1 MSLEGTITTL
11 LDFTFYY
18 PLFMSYVWATGAL
31 YYFFY
36 REQSDHRRP
45 EDPPPL
51 TSTPP
56 VSFLVPCHNEGD
68 NAEES
73 IRSIL
78 NQDYPD
84 FEIVAVN
91 DASTDDTGDRLHAL
105 AEREPRLRVIHFE
118 KNQGKAMGLRIAAL
132 TSRHEILIC
141 LDGDALLDRFATR
154 WVVRH
159 FTEGARVGAVTGN
172 PRVRNRTTLLGK
184 IQVGE
189 FSSII
194 GLIKRAQ
201 RIYGRVFTVSGV
213 VAAFR
218 KAALHDVNYWNV
230 DMVTEDIDVS
240 WRLQLA
246 HWDIRYEPNALCWIL
261 MPETLRGL
269 WRQRLRW
276 AQGGIEVFRR
286 YFYLLTKWQN
296 RRMWFV
302 GLELAISTFWA
313 YMIGLVFALWIIGLF
328 TSLPDYMTISSVL
341 PGWGGIILG
350 ATCLIQ
356 FGVSLAI
363 DSRYEPALSRYYY
376 WMIWYPML
384 YWLIHS
390 TATVVAVPKALLK
403 TRGSRAIWVSPD
415 RGIRPRRRSR
425 EHG

>member
-1 MSLEGTITTL
+1 MFETIVTGL

-18 PLFMSYVWATGAL
+18 PLFMSYVWATGAV

-51 TSTPP
+51 SSTPP

-68 NAEES
+68 NAEETL
-73 IRSIL
+73 RSIL

-91 DASTDDTGDRLHAL
+91 DASTDDTGERLDAL

-118 KNQGKAMGLRIAAL
+118 KNQGKAMGLRVAAL
-132 TSRHEILIC
+132 ASRHEFLVC

-154 WVVRH
+154 WIVRH
-159 FTEGARVGAVTGN
+159 FLEGSRVGAVTGN

-218 KAALHDVNYWNV
+218 KAALHDVKYWNV
-230 DMVTEDIDVS
+230 DMVTEDIDIS

-261 MPETLRGL
+261 MPETLSGL

-276 AQGGIEVFRR
+276 AQGGIEVLQR
-286 YFYLLTKWQN
+286 YFRLLLKWQS
-296 RRMWFV
+296 RRMWMV
-302 GLELAISTFWA
+302 GLELCVSTFWA
-313 YMIGLVFALWIIGLF
+313 YMIGLVFVLWFLGLF
-328 TSLPDYMTISSVL
+328 VSLPGYMQITTVL

-390 TATVVAVPKALLK
+390 AATVVAVPKAILK
-403 TRGSRAIWVSPD
+403 TRGKRAIWVSPD
-415 RGIRPRRRSR
+415 RGIRPARKGG

>member
-1 MSLEGTITTL
+1 MFESIVTGL

-18 PLFMSYVWATGAL
+18 PLFMSYVWATGAV

-51 TSTPP
+51 SSTPP

-68 NAEES
+68 NAEETL
-73 IRSIL
+73 RSIL
-78 NQDYPD
+78 NQDYPE

-91 DASTDDTGDRLHAL
+91 DASTDDTGDRLDAL

-118 KNQGKAMGLRIAAL
+118 RNQGKAMGLRVAAL
-132 TSRHEILIC
+132 ASRHEFVIC

-154 WVVRH
+154 WIVRH
-159 FTEGARVGAVTGN
+159 FMEGSRVGAVTGN

-230 DMVTEDIDVS
+230 DMVTEDIDIS

-261 MPETLRGL
+261 MPETLSGL

-276 AQGGIEVFRR
+276 AQGGIEVLQR
-286 YFYLLTKWQN
+286 YFRLLLKWQS
-296 RRMWFV
+296 RRMWMV
-302 GLELAISTFWA
+302 GLELCVSTFWA
-313 YMIGLVFALWIIGLF
+313 YVIGLVFVLWFVGLF
-328 TSLPDYMTISSVL
+328 VSLPPYMEISTVL

-390 TATVVAVPKALLK
+390 AATVVAVPKALMK
-403 TRGSRAIWVSPD
+403 TRGKRAIWVSPD
-415 RGIRPRRRSR
+415 RGIRPRRKGSQ
-425 EHG
+425 HG